1 MRFLHTADWHIGK
14 KLHDFSLAED
24 QAAAFDQIERLAK
37 DYQVDAVVIAGDLYD
52 RGLASEQA
60 VEQLN
65 GMLKQLN
72 LNDHLPL
79 LAISGNHDSAARLA
93 TGSEWFETTDFYL
106 HTTLASAFEPVT
118 IMDTQF
124 FLLPFFNLQAVRNY
138 FEQDV
143 KTISQAMTLIVNQM
157 KQLFD
162 PDKKYVLVAHFFA
175 AGSTHTDSEIQ
186 VEVGGL
192 DAVPT
197 TLLKDFDYVALGHL
211 HNPRALNEERMRYSG
226 SPLKFSVSE
235 ANLQKGVWIVDTN
248 PFKLTWAP
256 LQPKHDL
263 IILEGSFDELTQGK
277 IAAQYDQTEDY
288 VAIRLTDTKLISD
301 LMNRLRA
308 RYPKIVEIKRP
319 NQQDD
324 ASIATMT
331 MASHDPLTLLDE
343 FYEKVHPDQQLD
355 DQQRQWA
362 SAALTKVEEEE
373 N

>member
-14 KLHDFSLAED
+14 KLHDFSLAEE

-52 RGLASEQA
+52 RGLASEQS

-124 FLLPFFNLQAVRNY
+124 FLLPFFNLQEVRNY
-138 FEQDV
+138 FDQDV
-143 KTISQAMTLIVNQM
+143 KSVGQAMALIVEKM
-157 KQLFD
+157 KHLFE
-162 PDKKYVLVAHFFA
+162 PDKKHVLVAHFFA
-175 AGSTHTDSEIQ
+175 AGSSHTDSEIQ

-197 TLLKDFDYVALGHL
+197 SLLRDFDYVALGHL

-235 ANLQKGVWIVDTN
+235 ANIQKGVWIVDTD
-248 PFKLTWAP
+248 PFKLTWVP
-256 LQPKHDL
+256 LQPLHDL
-263 IILEGSFDELTQGK
+263 VVLKGSFKELTTGDLAVK
-277 IAAQYDQTEDY
+277 YDQTQDY
-288 VAIRLTDTKLISD
+288 VAIQLTDTKLIDD
-301 LMNRLRA
+301 LMNRMRIH
-308 RYPKIVEIKRP
+308 YPKIIEINRP
-319 NQQDD
+319 NQQSNADLK
-324 ASIATMT
+324 TMQT
-331 MASHDPLTLLDE
+331 AKMDPMSLLNE
-343 FYEKVHPDQQLD
+343 FYGMVHTDQKLD

-362 SAALTKVEEEE
+362 QDALTEIEEG
-373 N
+373 